1 MKEFLAFQNL
11 NKELTEENENQRKT
25 LENLARSHQ
34 IFEKTQKKFEALTNE
49 NEKLKKENNALR
61 NTLIKN
67 GNAVNQKEKDLKD
80 KEMLIT
86 DLKDRTENWLT
97 MIKEREQ
104 IILEANKKIKEL
116 NDVIAQKDEQLKVMV
131 NFSKEINNENKSNV
145 AELTKQAVKTIK
157 IFYNTMNNS
166 NKDQID
172 NPSKIEFRN
181 TNTTF
186 SDFEPAFKSKKA
198 SLLLEDA
205 VSGLLYIPEDVKS
218 VSKEFLMGMNLKTEL
233 LKSELYSGLIRE
245 SSFISFLENVFAKLN
260 VKDAESIESLCT
272 KVIMLKTNY
281 EALLK
286 ENEDLKKTN
295 ILLLEN
301 KNQFDLYTKK
311 LKDDMKNMLDKL
323 KEKYNVIENGLDAQ
337 LAKSKEENRLLK
349 EKCKRDLDK
358 LKAEI
363 VLLRGD
369 KQKREKENEQLK
381 KAIEEYKLNE
391 KLFKKIDT
399 NNFGLTNW
407 AEMTLPTTEMKFTI
421 GANIKMNTNRS
432 FHSETGSVI
441 NDSFNEKNYRQK
453 KKEINNLKDEISRM
467 KSEMANLMAN
477 PNQNLTLSGN
487 NNFEKSSQDEA
498 KQLEKLLQIEKEKT
512 NTMNNDIISMR
523 KYIDELEAKLNSQII
538 PDKEHNHSKSKILVN
553 KFTPDLFIKMFFD
566 INTKI
571 FSSSELKKFHSI
583 YNSKNIV
590 GVIEIFSKN
599 CELIKRQIY
608 EARFDIDT
616 SYTDLDESFINS
628 RSAGINNSYRLVN
641 DKIIRLKK
649 FEFDFINLS
658 EFLKNYLVAQEI
670 VVKLSF
676 SAKDEI
682 QFEPIEH
689 LFKLFEDCLNYK
701 IDDMNDDIIFNRR
714 VLIRMMKNQKNCLGL
729 SLEYG
734 I

>member
-34 IFEKTQKKFEALTNE
+34 IFEKTKKKFEALSNE

-61 NTLIKN
+61 STLVKN

-80 KEMLIT
+80 KEMLIS

-104 IILEANKKIKEL
+104 IILDANKKIKEL

-172 NPSKIEFRN
+172 NSSKIEFKN

-218 VSKEFLMGMNLKTEL
+218 VSKEFLMSMNLKTEL

-245 SSFISFLENVFAKLN
+245 SSFISFLEDVFAKLN

-272 KVIMLKTNY
+272 KVIMVKTNY
-281 EALLK
+281 ESLLK
-286 ENEDLKKTN
+286 ENEDLKKAN

-369 KQKREKENEQLK
+369 KQKREKENDQLK
-381 KAIEEYKLNE
+381 KAIEEHKLNE

-399 NNFGLTNW
+399 NNFELTKW
-407 AEMTLPTTEMKFTI
+407 VETTRPTTEMKFTI

-432 FHSETGSVI
+432 FHSETGSVV

-523 KYIDELEAKLNSQII
+523 KYIDELESKLNAQII
-538 PDKEHNHSKSKILVN
+538 PDKEMNHSKSKIMTN

-583 YNSKNIV
+583 YSSKNII

-628 RSAGINNSYRLVN
+628 RSVGINNSYRLVN